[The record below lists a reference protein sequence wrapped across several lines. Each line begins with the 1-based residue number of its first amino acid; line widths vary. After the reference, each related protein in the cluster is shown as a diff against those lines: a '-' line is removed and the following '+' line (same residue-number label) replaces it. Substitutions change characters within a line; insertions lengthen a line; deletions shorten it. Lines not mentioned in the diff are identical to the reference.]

1 MNSHKPKQASREHTD
16 TVLSP
21 FFLVTTIYVVR
32 LSGQRDLPE
41 RIQDGVDIINFDLSW
56 VISAGCFLDVVFH
69 DQLLWTTIA
78 PIIIM
83 GLLGGTYAAAV
94 RKHGESST
102 AIRNAQQKH
111 VSMALLVT
119 FLVYSSVSS
128 TVFQMFARE
137 ELEDGKRYLLA
148 DYTIECTSFKH
159 KAL

>member
-1 MNSHKPKQASREHTD
+1 MQFASVANVTFPNAYK
-16 TVLSP
+16 T
-21 FFLVTTIYVVR
+21 FL
-32 LSGQRDLPE
+32 
-41 RIQDGVDIINFDLSW
+41 DGVDIINFDLSW
-56 VISAGCFLDVVFH
+56 VISAGCFLDVDFH

-128 TVFQMFARE
+128 TVFQMFACE